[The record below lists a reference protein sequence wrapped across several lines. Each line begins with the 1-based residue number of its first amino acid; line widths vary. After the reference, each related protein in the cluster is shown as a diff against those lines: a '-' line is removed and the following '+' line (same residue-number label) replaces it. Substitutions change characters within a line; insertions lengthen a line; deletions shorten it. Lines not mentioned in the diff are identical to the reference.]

1 MKTFKAISP
10 QTPVRESTR
19 SLIRSTVNRARR
31 VLALLTPRQRIKS
44 VMLVL
49 LTVATAGMETVG
61 IASIG
66 PYLTALS
73 KPDIIETKNSL
84 RRVYGLLTDW
94 GLDGRQFLLVLG
106 AVAFV
111 GLLSSTGFR
120 AFNLWAQI
128 RFNRSVEYA
137 LACRLMTDY
146 LRRPYYFF
154 LSRNSADMTKM
165 VLSEVAQVVNGFLA
179 PSISFLSSII
189 TAIFLCVLLIVMSP
203 VLALF
208 VTAAISAAYGL
219 TYLVMRKWL
228 TDLGHRRLEA
238 NQRRFTAAS
247 EVFGGIKEIKLLGNE
262 RAYLKRFSRAYL
274 DVVRSQAGVSLAG
287 NLPSY
292 GLELMVLG
300 GGLAAATYL
309 FRDSELMAQMLPS
322 VAVYLLCARRML
334 PAMRGVFKSLTQL
347 RFSQPTV
354 GRVIEDF
361 YQGEALAASAPT
373 ESPERAFKFKDS
385 IVLEDVGFTYPAA
398 PAAAISNISLK
409 IHAGT
414 RVGFVGATGSGK
426 TTTMDLLLGLLTPS
440 KGRLLID
447 GVPITS
453 QNIRAWQVQVG
464 YVPQHVYLADDTV
477 AANIA
482 LGVSPERID
491 HEAVERAAKLA
502 TIHNFVVSEL
512 AQGYATAVGE
522 RGVRL
527 SGGQRQRIGI
537 ARALYHSPKILFFDE
552 ATSSLDMLTE
562 RTLIQGLRTECTGT
576 TMIFIAHRLNTVR
589 DCDVIYLF
597 ERGRLKASGTYAE
610 LIGSSPDFRSLAAHA
625 DSPGEQAEA
634 PEPAQAVS

>member
-1 MKTFKAISP
+1 
-10 QTPVRESTR
+10 
-19 SLIRSTVNRARR
+19 

-66 PYLTALS
+66 PYLAALS
-73 KPDIIETKNSL
+73 KPDIIETKDSL
-84 RRVYGLLTDW
+84 RRVYTLLTDW
-94 GLDGRQFLLVLG
+94 GLDHRQFLLLLG

-120 AFNLWAQI
+120 ALNLWAQI

-146 LRRPYYFF
+146 LRRPYHFF

-179 PSISFLSSII
+179 PSISFLSSVI
-189 TAIFLCVLLIVMSP
+189 TAIFLCVLLVVMSP
-203 VLALF
+203 VLALI

-219 TYLVMRKWL
+219 TYLAMRQWL
-228 TDLGHRRLEA
+228 TNLGHRRLDA

-292 GLELMVLG
+292 GLELMVMG

-309 FRDSELMAQMLPS
+309 FRDSEIMAQMLPS

-334 PAMRGVFKSLTQL
+334 PAVRGVFKSLTQL

-361 YQGEALAASAPT
+361 HQGEALAALAPT
-373 ESPERAFKFKDS
+373 ESPESAFTFKDR

-398 PAAAISNISLK
+398 PAAAISNISLN
-409 IHAGT
+409 IRAGT

-440 KGRLLID
+440 MGRLLID
-447 GVPITS
+447 GMPITPR
-453 QNIRAWQVQVG
+453 NIRAWQVQVG

-482 LGVSPERID
+482 LGVSSERID
-491 HEAVERAAKLA
+491 QQAVERAAQLA
-502 TIHNFVVSEL
+502 AIHDFIVGEL

-562 RTLIQGLRTECTGT
+562 KAVIEGLRTECSGT

-589 DCDVIYLF
+589 DCDVIYMF
-597 ERGRLKASGTYAE
+597 ERGRLKASGTYVE
-610 LIGSSPDFRSLAAHA
+610 LMGASPDFRSLAAHA
-625 DSPGEQAEA
+625 DVHAEQAEA
-634 PEPAQAVS
+634 SEPARAAI